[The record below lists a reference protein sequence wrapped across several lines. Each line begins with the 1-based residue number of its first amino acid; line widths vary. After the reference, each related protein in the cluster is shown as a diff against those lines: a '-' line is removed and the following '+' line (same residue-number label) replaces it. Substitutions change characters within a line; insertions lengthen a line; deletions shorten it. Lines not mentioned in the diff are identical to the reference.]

1 MSDKILLDSLKSIEK
16 KVKDSKRQN
25 INIDSSFNVLTDEE
39 ILLVLAYRAKKLR
52 VSENIKQSTFSKKAQ
67 LSSPSTYSNFEQT
80 GKVSLL
86 NFIKIVRAFGRL
98 SEVESLLKGS
108 LSKKIDSFE
117 NKKSDRKRVR

>member
-1 MSDKILLDSLKSIEK
+1 MSNKILLDSLKSIEK
-16 KVKDSKRQN
+16 KAKESKRQN

-39 ILLVLAYRAKKLR
+39 ILLVLAHRAKKLR
-52 VSENIKQSTFSKKAQ
+52 VNENVKQSTFSEKAQ

-98 SEVESLLKGS
+98 SELQALLKSS
-108 LSKKIDSFE
+108 LSQKIDSFE
-117 NKKSDRKRVR
+117 KKKNDRKRVR

>member
-1 MSDKILLDSLKSIEK
+1 MSNKALLDSLKSIEK

>member
-39 ILLVLAYRAKKLR
+39 ILLVLAHRAKKLR